1 MRLDKINAFGGT
13 FILICGVLLY
23 LSPDNLNANSILI
36 QSAGIISISYL
47 VSVLVH
53 FFIRKQMNKDV
64 ELVTVYAWYSSL
76 VGLAIVITEI
86 ISLIWKMVGPG
97 GLEPPTNGLWVHCSN
112 QLSYRPLRSDYSI
125 TIINVI
131 LLTSLLRY
139 NFFYDH

>member
-36 QSAGIISISYL
+36 QSAGIIGISYL
-47 VSVLVH
+47 VSVLIH
-53 FFIRKQMNKDV
+53 FFIRKQMNMDV

-86 ISLIWKMVGPG
+86 ISLI
-97 GLEPPTNGLWVHCSN
+97 
-112 QLSYRPLRSDYSI
+112 
-125 TIINVI
+125 
-131 LLTSLLRY
+131 
-139 NFFYDH
+139 

>member
-36 QSAGIISISYL
+36 QSAGIIGISYL
-47 VSVLVH
+47 VSVLIH
-53 FFIRKQMNKDV
+53 FFIKKQMNKDV

-86 ISLIWKMVGPG
+86 ISL
-97 GLEPPTNGLWVHCSN
+97 L
-112 QLSYRPLRSDYSI
+112 
-125 TIINVI
+125 
-131 LLTSLLRY
+131 
-139 NFFYDH
+139 

>member
-23 LSPDNLNANSILI
+23 LSPDNLNANIILI
-36 QSAGIISISYL
+36 QSAGIIGISYL
-47 VSVLVH
+47 VSVLIH

-86 ISLIWKMVGPG
+86 ISLI
-97 GLEPPTNGLWVHCSN
+97 
-112 QLSYRPLRSDYSI
+112 
-125 TIINVI
+125 
-131 LLTSLLRY
+131 
-139 NFFYDH
+139 

>member
-23 LSPDNLNANSILI
+23 LSPDNLNANNILI
-36 QSAGIISISYL
+36 QSAGIIGISYL
-47 VSVLVH
+47 VSVLIH

-86 ISLIWKMVGPG
+86 ISLI
-97 GLEPPTNGLWVHCSN
+97 
-112 QLSYRPLRSDYSI
+112 
-125 TIINVI
+125 
-131 LLTSLLRY
+131 
-139 NFFYDH
+139 

>member
-36 QSAGIISISYL
+36 QSGGIIGISYL
-47 VSVLVH
+47 VSVLIH

-86 ISLIWKMVGPG
+86 ISLI
-97 GLEPPTNGLWVHCSN
+97 
-112 QLSYRPLRSDYSI
+112 
-125 TIINVI
+125 
-131 LLTSLLRY
+131 
-139 NFFYDH
+139 

>member
-36 QSAGIISISYL
+36 QSAGIIGISYL
-47 VSVLVH
+47 VSVLIH

-86 ISLIWKMVGPG
+86 INLI
-97 GLEPPTNGLWVHCSN
+97 
-112 QLSYRPLRSDYSI
+112 
-125 TIINVI
+125 
-131 LLTSLLRY
+131 
-139 NFFYDH
+139 

>member
-23 LSPDNLNANSILI
+23 LSPDSLNANSILI
-36 QSAGIISISYL
+36 QSAGIIGISYL
-47 VSVLVH
+47 VSVLIH

-86 ISLIWKMVGPG
+86 ISLI
-97 GLEPPTNGLWVHCSN
+97 
-112 QLSYRPLRSDYSI
+112 
-125 TIINVI
+125 
-131 LLTSLLRY
+131 
-139 NFFYDH
+139 